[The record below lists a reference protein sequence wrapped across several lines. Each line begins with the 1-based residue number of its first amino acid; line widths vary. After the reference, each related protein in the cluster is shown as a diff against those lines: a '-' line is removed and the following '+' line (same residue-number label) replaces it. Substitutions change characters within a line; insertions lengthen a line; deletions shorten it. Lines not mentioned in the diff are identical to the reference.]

1 MNISKVIDNVKQ
13 IKSGYDI
20 SEEQII
26 ADINRVE
33 MNIILNIVSG
43 RAGDT
48 EIMNSYGNYDIATDR
63 SKELLVSAPYD
74 TIYQEFCCSQIDLQY
89 EDSERY
95 QNDSIVYNNTL
106 AQFRNYWYRTHC
118 QNKRY
123 KFHV

>member
-1 MNISKVIDNVKQ
+1 MNISQVVDNVMR
-13 IKSGYDI
+13 IKSGYDV
-20 SEEQII
+20 SKEQII

-43 RAGDT
+43 RAGDA
-48 EIMNSYGNYDIATDR
+48 EIIANYGNYDITTPSD
-63 SKELLVSAPYD
+63 KELLVTAPYD

-106 AQFRNYWYRTHC
+106 AEFRNYWCRTHC
-118 QNKRY
+118 QKKRY

>member
-20 SEEQII
+20 SDEQII

-48 EIMNSYGNYDIATDR
+48 EIISNYGNYDITTDR
-63 SKELLVSAPYD
+63 SKELLVQVPYD

-106 AQFRNYWYRTHC
+106 AQFRNYWYRTHS

-123 KFHV
+123 RFHV